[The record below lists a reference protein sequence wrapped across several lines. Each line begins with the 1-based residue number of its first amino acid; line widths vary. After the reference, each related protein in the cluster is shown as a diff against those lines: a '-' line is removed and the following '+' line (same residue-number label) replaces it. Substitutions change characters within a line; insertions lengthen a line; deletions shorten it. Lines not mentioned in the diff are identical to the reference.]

1 MSWFDDIKENA
12 VDVEDLPASNAVNSE
27 FKQDPY
33 LGNLTRTALQ
43 GLSAGFGDE
52 GEAMLRAL
60 YMAGVEGKD
69 YSEAYEEA
77 LNDARKNI
85 EAFRK
90 TNPISAYGSEI
101 GASLIGAGK
110 LKSIPALMGYG
121 GLYGYGASE
130 GDLISEERLIDA
142 GQSAALTGV
151 GAKALQSVTPKVSE
165 AAQALYD
172 RGIRLTPGQMMGG
185 ATQRVEQAASSTPIA
200 GAAVDRAR
208 TEAIEDFNRVVIND
222 ALQSIGKKVPD
233 DVAGRDAFK
242 AADDILGKEYRRV
255 LAPIKLT
262 KTAELSA
269 AVKSVVDDYAP
280 ELGEAGAKRLQA
292 IIDKNV
298 TGRFGE
304 TGTISGKVFKEIDS
318 TLGTEGA
325 KMKASLDYDTNKTG
339 DALIDVKNA
348 LFEQVA
354 KQNKNADAIRAVD
367 TAYRRMIP
375 VEKAVEKVGG
385 TGDTFT
391 PAQLLTGVKQ
401 ASPKVR
407 GGRRKFARGEAE
419 MQQLAEQGKEVLGAL
434 PDSGTARNIMNNP
447 LTAMAVL
454 ESIGS
459 GGIPVGTLSAIPAV
473 GAAYSRPGV
482 PAVRES
488 LLFSRRRL
496 PQAIPGL
503 PASFGILTGD

>member
-77 LNDARKNI
+77 LSDARKNI
-85 EAFRK
+85 EAFRE

-151 GAKALQSVTPKVSE
+151 GAKALQSVAPKVSE
-165 AAQALYD
+165 AAQALYN

-185 ATQRVEQAASSTPIA
+185 ATKRIEQAASSTPIT

-208 TEAIEDFNRVVIND
+208 TDAIEDFNRVVIND
-222 ALQSIGKKVPD
+222 ALKSIGKQVPD
-233 DVAGRDAFK
+233 DVAGREAFK
-242 AADDILGKEYRRV
+242 AADDILGKEYNKV
-255 LAPIKLT
+255 LAPIRLS
-262 KTAELSA
+262 KTAEL
-269 AVKSVVDDYAP
+269 DDVLKNIVGNYTP

-292 IIDKNV
+292 IIEKNV
-298 TGRFGE
+298 TSRFKEAGK
-304 TGTISGKVFKEIDS
+304 ISGKVFKEIDS
-318 TLGTEGA
+318 TLGAEIR
-325 KMKASLDYDTNKTG
+325 KMRASIDYDINKLG
-339 DALIDVKNA
+339 DALQDVKNG

-375 VEKAVEKVGG
+375 VERAVEKVGG
-385 TGDTFT
+385 SGEIFT

-401 ASPKVR
+401 ASPRVR

-419 MQQLAEQGKEVLGAL
+419 MQELAEQGKEVLGGL
-434 PDSGTARNIMNNP
+434 PDSGTARNILNNP
-447 LTAMAVL
+447 LTALAVL
-454 ESIGS
+454 EGIGA
-459 GGIPVGTLSAIPAV
+459 GGVPIGTLSAIPTV
-473 GAAYSRPGV
+473 GTAYSRTGV
-482 PAVRES
+482 PLVRQG
-488 LLFSRRRL
+488 LLGLRRRL
-496 PQAIPGL
+496 PQSTPVL
-503 PASFGILTGD
+503 PATSGILFGD